1 MGLGSTSHGMHAG
14 SSESHRIPPISSLAQ
29 LMMEVES
36 PLRKRVE
43 PNTLDL
49 LLPEDVSRVTKTKV
63 NLVHGFSELYQN
75 PSIK

>member
-1 MGLGSTSHGMHAG
+1 MG
-14 SSESHRIPPISSLAQ
+14 SHRIPPNSSPAQ